1 MPRRPY
7 ARTGLNA
14 LKARVKV
21 RGLQAIDRRT
31 SAARALL
38 DWRKDLLDD
47 LGGEVAV
54 SAQQMALVEVAV
66 RTRLYVDH
74 VDAWIMERGSLINA
88 KRRSVYPIVR
98 ERQQLVDSLARLLG
112 ALGLERR
119 QRPPIDLTA
128 YLARRHGA
136 PDPSHLDP
144 SPHQEGDRDAH
155 DHGDS
160 SPDPHRP
167 DNGRGR

>member
-38 DWRKDLLDD
+38 DWRKNLLDD
-47 LGGEVAV
+47 LGGGVTV
-54 SAQQMALVEVAV
+54 SAQRMALVEAAV

-88 KRRSVYPIVR
+88 KRRSVYPIIR
-98 ERQQLVDSLARLLG
+98 ERQHLVDSLARLLC
-112 ALGLERR
+112 ALGLDR
-119 QRPPIDLTA
+119 QGRPPIDLSQ
-128 YLARRHGA
+128 YLAQRQPSASAPHAAPTEGA
-136 PDPSHLDP
+136 PHVDDDVRETGREHDPDGP
-144 SPHQEGDRDAH
+144 TGP
-155 DHGDS
+155 
-160 SPDPHRP
+160 
-167 DNGRGR
+167 